1 MFFRRSDLPLER
13 DPSGRFLPWL
23 IALMVYLAALA
34 LVCTMVMGRVAERWD
49 TGLSGSITVQ
59 IPPGLVSAD
68 HPPEAR
74 GQAEVSLNKVIEI
87 LLATP
92 GVTGAEVLEPDE
104 IVGLLEPWLGAG
116 ASYGDLP
123 LPTLIAVGVDPAASP
138 NFQELSRR
146 LAQAVPGTVL
156 DDHQSWLG
164 QLLDLARS
172 IELLAALIVV
182 LVGASAVTM
191 VVFATRMGLAIHS
204 RVIELLHLIGA
215 QDSYVAREFEAHAL
229 KLALR
234 GGIVGLLL
242 AVLTLALVERLFE
255 RMEAALL
262 PELAL
267 LPIEWAVL
275 ALLPLVVAGV
285 AMLTARFIVLGTLGR
300 MP

>member
-1 MFFRRSDLPLER
+1 MLFRRGDLPLDR
-13 DPSGRFLPWL
+13 DPTGRFLPWL
-23 IALMVYLAALA
+23 VALMVYLAALA
-34 LVCTMVMGRVAERWD
+34 LVCAMVMSKMVERWD

-59 IPPGLVSAD
+59 IPPKQGTPGDPAEAGTAAD
-68 HPPEAR
+68 A
-74 GQAEVSLNKVIEI
+74 SLDAVIEI

-92 GVTGAEVLEPDE
+92 GVISAEVLEPDE
-104 IVGLLEPWLGAG
+104 IVRLLEPWLGAG

-123 LPTLIAVGVDPAASP
+123 LPELIAVGIDPSAVP
-138 NFQELSRR
+138 DLEKLSQR
-146 LAQAVPGTVL
+146 LARAAPGTIL

-172 IELLAALIVV
+172 IELVAVLVVV

-191 VVFATRMGLAIHS
+191 VVFATRMGLAIHG

-215 QDSYVAREFEAHAL
+215 QDSYVAREFEMHSL

-234 GGIVGLLL
+234 GGVFGLAL
-242 AVLTLALVERLFE
+242 AVITVVLVERLFA

-262 PELAL
+262 PDLAL
-267 LPIEWAVL
+267 VPGEWAVL
-275 ALLPLVVAGV
+275 ALLPLVVAGI
-285 AMLTARFIVLGTLGR
+285 AMLTARLTVLGTLGR

>member
-1 MFFRRSDLPLER
+1 MLFRRSDLPLER

-23 IALMVYLAALA
+23 VALMVYLAALA

-59 IPPGLVSAD
+59 IPPGLISAD
-68 HPPEAR
+68 HRPEAGGR
-74 GQAEVSLNKVIEI
+74 AEVSLDKVIEI

-138 NFQELSRR
+138 NFQELSQR

>member
-1 MFFRRSDLPLER
+1 MLFRRGDLPLER
-13 DPSGRFLPWL
+13 DPTGRFLPWL
-23 IALMVYLAALA
+23 VALMVYLAALA
-34 LVCTMVMGRVAERWD
+34 LVCAMVMSKMVERWD

-59 IPPGLVSAD
+59 IPPQQGAPGGPAEAGAAAD
-68 HPPEAR
+68 A
-74 GQAEVSLNKVIEI
+74 SLDAVIEI

-92 GVTGAEVLEPDE
+92 GVISAEVLEPDE
-104 IVGLLEPWLGAG
+104 IVRLLEPWLGAG

-123 LPTLIAVGVDPAASP
+123 LPELIAVGIDPSAAP
-138 NFQELSRR
+138 DFEKLSQR
-146 LAQAVPGTVL
+146 LARAAPGTIL

-172 IELLAALIVV
+172 IELVAALVVV

-191 VVFATRMGLAIHS
+191 VVFATRMGLAIHG

-215 QDSYVAREFEAHAL
+215 QDSYVAREFEAHSL

-234 GGIVGLLL
+234 GGVLGLAL
-242 AVLTLALVERLFE
+242 AVLTVILVERLFE

-262 PELAL
+262 PDLTL
-267 LPIEWAVL
+267 LPGEWALL
-275 ALLPLVVAGV
+275 ALLPLVVAGI
-285 AMLTARFIVLGTLGR
+285 AMLTARLTVLGTLGR